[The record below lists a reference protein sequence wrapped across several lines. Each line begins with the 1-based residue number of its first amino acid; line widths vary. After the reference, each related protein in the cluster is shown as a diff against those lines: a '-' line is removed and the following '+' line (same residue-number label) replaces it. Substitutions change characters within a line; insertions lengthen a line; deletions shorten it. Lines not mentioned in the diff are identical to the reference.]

1 MKKHY
6 TLVAGGAFLMLCAGP
21 AAAGP
26 CTQQI
31 SQLTSTLGARSPG
44 SDNESAARA
53 ALDRARTLDVQ
64 GSEECKKS
72 VREAKHLFG
81 FDE

>member
-1 MKKHY
+1 MKKYH
-6 TLVAGGAFLMLCAGP
+6 TLIVGGAFLMLCAGP

-31 SQLTSTLGARSPG
+31 SKLTSTLGAPPA
-44 SDNESAARA
+44 SDKEVAARA

-64 GSEECKKS
+64 GSEECKSS
-72 VREAKHLFG
+72 VQEAKHLFG